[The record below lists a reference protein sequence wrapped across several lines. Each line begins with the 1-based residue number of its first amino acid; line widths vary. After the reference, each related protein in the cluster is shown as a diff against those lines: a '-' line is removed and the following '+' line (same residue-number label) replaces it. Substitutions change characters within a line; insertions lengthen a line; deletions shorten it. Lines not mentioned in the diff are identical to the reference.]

1 MKKQEVIDRYYHM
14 VYCGHTIDGADV
26 SIYKPIDMMTLKPAI
41 VNRIRYCSF
50 TNMPNIVSSSKNWNS
65 NNIDNGNFDAMLV
78 ACVSQK
84 RVEIYICSLLCRPFS
99 DDAQKVYESLFD
111 LSLLDRLNT
120 RFDSRVYDLVNNTK
134 ITMLEF
140 E

>member
-1 MKKQEVIDRYYHM
+1 MKKHDIIDKYYHM
-14 VYCGHTIDGADV
+14 VYCGHTIDGV
-26 SIYKPIDMMTLKPAI
+26 EISIYKPIDMMTLKPAI
-41 VNRIRYCSF
+41 VERIRYCSF
-50 TNMPNIVSSSKNWNS
+50 TNMPNIVSGGKNWNA

-78 ACVSQK
+78 ACISQK

-99 DDAQKVYESLFD
+99 DDAQKLYESLFD